1 MENELPQKMENRII
15 SISNE
20 ELEFR
25 GWTRE
30 SMRKGYRKRLAEDIN
45 SPQIGDKAPD
55 FQLEKLGAKGK
66 RTSEY
71 LALSSLQGKPVGL
84 IFGSYT

>member
-1 MENELPQKMENRII
+1 MPDKLPSELEKLIRNI
-15 SISNE
+15 SDE

-30 SMRKGYRKRLAEDIN
+30 GARADLAKRLRDDER
-45 SPQIGDKAPD
+45 SPQVGDLAPD
-55 FQLEKLGAKGK
+55 FELERLANTGARAGQLLKL
-66 RTSEY
+66 S
-71 LALSSLQGKPVGL
+71 ALRGKPVGL

>member
-1 MENELPQKMENRII
+1 MEIELPQEMENRIV
-15 SISNE
+15 SISDE
-20 ELEFR
+20 ELDFR

-30 SMRKGYRKRLAEDIN
+30 SMREGYRKRLADDIN

-55 FQLEKLGAKGK
+55 FQLEKLGAKGE
-66 RTSEY
+66 RTGEY
-71 LALSSLQGKPVGL
+71 LALSSLQGKPLGL